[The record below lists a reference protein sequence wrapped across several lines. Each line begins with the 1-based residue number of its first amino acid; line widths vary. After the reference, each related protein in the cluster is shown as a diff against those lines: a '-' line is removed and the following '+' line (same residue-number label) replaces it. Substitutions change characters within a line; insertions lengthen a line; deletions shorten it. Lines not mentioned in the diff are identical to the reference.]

1 MNKSINKKIKIVN
14 YSEYL
19 REDFILCC
27 IKLKYISSTLDIL
40 EAYIN
45 HYEYGIIE
53 IKKEKKEIHK
63 WETEEQSHDSSYL
76 SRRYT
81 VTLLNGINSD
91 TDFENNFI
99 ETVIIFIKNSNINLE
114 IKNNLY
120 SVMEKIKNYY
130 T

>member
-1 MNKSINKKIKIVN
+1 MKGKQITVK
-14 YSEYL
+14 YSENL
-19 REDFILCC
+19 RDDFILCC
-27 IKLKYISSTLDIL
+27 IKIKYINTNLEII

-45 HYEYGIIE
+45 HYEFGIIK
-53 IKKEKKEIHK
+53 INNGKKEIHK
-63 WETEEQSHDSSYL
+63 WENEDQSQNSSYL